1 MIIPTMMLR
10 RRKLHVR
17 VNKTKYKGGVAN
29 DGLVVGGG
37 ERERRRRRIREREK
51 EREDEREQQRKRK
64 KKKRE
69 V

>member
-1 MIIPTMMLR
+1 MLR

-29 DGLVVGGG
+29 DGLVVGGA
-37 ERERRRRRIREREK
+37 EREREK
-51 EREDEREQQRKRK
+51 KKKKK

-69 V
+69 RERESE

>member
-29 DGLVVGGG
+29 DGLVVGGA
-37 ERERRRRRIREREK
+37 EREREK
-51 EREDEREQQRKRK
+51 KKKKKK

-69 V
+69 RERE